1 MRDAV
6 LFDLPTSMDTE
17 RLFMRAPRAG
27 DGLVLHAAIAES
39 LEELR
44 RFPGSLPWAVAE
56 QTCESAELYC
66 RQGLSNFIARRDLP
80 FLLFERDTGELVGSA
95 GLHGLDWSVPK
106 MGIGYWIRSPH
117 AGKGYVSEAVAAL
130 TAYAFAHLD
139 AARVEIVVDERNTA
153 SRRVAE
159 RCGYELEGILR
170 HDRRAPDGLLRSTC
184 IYARCWIR
192 HAGGFERAAPDS
204 GELAPL
210 SA

>member
-6 LFDLPTSMDTE
+6 LFDLPTSIDTE
-17 RLFMRAPRAG
+17 RLFVRAPQAG
-27 DGLVLHAAIAES
+27 DGLVLHAAITES

-44 RFPGSLPWAVAE
+44 RFPGSLPWAVSE
-56 QTCESAELYC
+56 QTVESAELYC
-66 RQGLSNFIARRDLP
+66 RNGHSNFIARRDLP

-95 GLHGLDWSVPK
+95 SLHGLNWDVPK
-106 MGIGYWIRSPH
+106 TGIGYWVRTPR
-117 AGKGYVSEAVAAL
+117 AGKGYISEAVDAL
-130 TAYAFAHLD
+130 TTYAFAHLE
-139 AARVEIVVDERNTA
+139 AARVEIFVDELNTA

-192 HAGGFERAAPDS
+192 HAGGFERVTPGS
-204 GELAPL
+204 GKLASL
-210 SA
+210 FA